1 MKTID
6 KISEK
11 QIYSRPEI
19 VCIELDNEISLSLQ
33 SDPPIGPDEGLG
45 INISELF
52 TNIPKGLI

>member
-1 MKTID
+1 MKTTD
-6 KISEK
+6 NMSVK
-11 QIYSRPEI
+11 QLYSKPEI